1 MSEAID
7 WEIWAGLLALTA
19 ILYLLKWVQSR
30 RKTKVY
36 RVSADSLKRSQQ
48 VLLLVLPL
56 VEDGDDSLIDE
67 SRLPYPKENVKSAA
81 KILAYYYWKE
91 NRLEELS
98 RVKNC
103 FIALS
108 RFQRDDL
115 DEDLRQKQAEREE
128 AKLVREYECYL
139 THSPFKS
146 SVQKTDRA
154 A

>member
-1 MSEAID
+1 MSELLD
-7 WEIWAGLLALTA
+7 WEIWAGLLALTS

-56 VEDGDDSLIDE
+56 VENGDGDLIDE
-67 SRLPYPKENVKSAA
+67 SRLPYPKDNIKSAA
-81 KILAYYYWKE
+81 KILSYYYWKE

-108 RFQRDDL
+108 RFQGQDL
-115 DEDLRQKQAEREE
+115 DEDTRRRNAEREE
-128 AKLVREYECYL
+128 ARLIREYECYI

-146 SVQKTDRA
+146 SVRKGGKA